1 MQNDPTHDIRT
12 EDDPTRDETGDPSG
26 GRILIVEDHAM
37 MAQTLAMSLSARGYE
52 CEIAGLRDAA
62 QVRDQAARFRA
73 DLILLDLHLGS
84 IDSLDLIPAFRAMGS
99 QVLVVS
105 GSNDEPRLVAALAL
119 GTLGWVRKAE
129 PFEQLLDAVVRALQG
144 RTIFPSARHE
154 ELAAE
159 GREQLAA
166 ERETRSRVSRLT
178 PREREVLIALSQGRS
193 VQEIADRQYVSVA
206 TVRSHVQGI
215 LSKLGVSNQLAAV
228 ALARRYVNPG

>member
-1 MQNDPTHDIRT
+1 MQNDPAQDNRT
-12 EDDPTRDETGDPSG
+12 RDVTTRDEIDDPSG
-26 GRILIVEDHAM
+26 GRILIIEDHAM

-62 QVRDQAARFRA
+62 QVRAQAARFRA
-73 DLILLDLHLGS
+73 DLVLLDLHLGS
-84 IDSLDLIPAFRAMGS
+84 IESLDLIPALRATGS

-144 RTIFPSARHE
+144 RTIFPSGRHE

-159 GREQLAA
+159 GRELLAA
-166 ERETRSRVSRLT
+166 ERETRRRVSRLT
-178 PREREVLIALSQGRS
+178 PREREVLIALSEGRS
-193 VQEIADRQYVSVA
+193 VQEIADRQFVAVA

-228 ALARRYVNPG
+228 AVARRYVIPG